1 MGKIISLHFFLS
13 FSLQSARLQIRKWND
28 RTRCMWCRAH
38 QAPRKTIAAT
48 RRVDKWKHK
57 CRILNTRTIV
67 KSNYD
72 SCKLF
77 GEQTIYSLNAVESS
91 GTINS
96 TTKTNLWTLNIHL
109 NVLSY
114 KDFSVNVTNYCVIT
128 APCQRCPYWKT
139 EQNNASKYSIPNL
152 ERMNKKQ

>member
-38 QAPRKTIAAT
+38 QAPRKAIAVT
-48 RRVDKWKHK
+48 WRVDTCKHK
-57 CRILNTRTIV
+57 CRILNTRTSV

-72 SCKLF
+72 FCKLF
-77 GEQTIYSLNAVESS
+77 GEQTIYSLNAVKS
-91 GTINS
+91 GRTINS
-96 TTKTNLWTLNIHL
+96 ATESKIWTLNIHL
-109 NVLSY
+109 NVSTHR
-114 KDFSVNVTNYCVIT
+114 DFSVNVTSYCVIT
-128 APCQRCPYWKT
+128 APCPYWKT

-152 ERMNKKQ
+152 DRMNKKQ